1 MVEESALSKA
11 DALARQHPI
20 AAFTLDA
27 LTAGAAKLRPD
38 RVALAEAGPG
48 ASNEALTYSKLERQV
63 RALAQ
68 HFAELRLAP
77 DERILL
83 LTGART
89 ACVAATIAALAAG
102 IEPVLVRMGFKPEAL
117 ANISAA
123 TNCVVIAG
131 PTSYG
136 DGRVEDI
143 LFETAAR
150 SEIIRFVGTLGPGTA
165 DGAIDFNP
173 ANLRSDD
180 LRPSVPDKRPRI
192 GTLNFQGEPIF
203 HEQSA
208 LLAAALDLVGKA
220 EISAGSH
227 LASTLAPASFA
238 SLVAGPVASLLSGAP
253 LTLFGP
259 FEGAAF
265 LALFDAIGANHCVV
279 PAEIV
284 PALDRAGLLE
294 DPAFPWPIAVSREA
308 NSIPGLRC
316 PLVQVRALEEGAM
329 RVERIRAK
337 SKSGPI
343 LSGEVLAPV
352 PPVWAERSSR

>member
-1 MVEESALSKA
+1 MVEEPALSKA
-11 DALARQHPI
+11 DALARKHPI

-27 LTAGAAKLRPD
+27 LTVGAAKLRPD
-38 RVALAEAGPG
+38 HVALAEAGPG
-48 ASNEALTYSKLERQV
+48 ASKEALTYSEFERQV

-68 HFAELRLAP
+68 HFAELRLAR

-102 IEPVLVRMGFKPEAL
+102 IEPLLVRMALAPAAL
-117 ANISAA
+117 ANIAA
-123 TNCVVIAG
+123 AANCVVIAG

-136 DGRVEDI
+136 EVRVEDI

-165 DGAIDFNP
+165 DGAIDLNP
-173 ANLRSDD
+173 ASLHSDD
-180 LRPSVPDKRPRI
+180 SRPSVPDKRPRI
-192 GTLNFQGEPIF
+192 GTLNFQGEPIL

-220 EISAGSH
+220 EIAAASH
-227 LASTLAPASFA
+227 LVSSLAPASFA
-238 SLVAGPVASLLSGAP
+238 SLIAGPVASLLSGAP

-259 FEGAAF
+259 FDAANF
-265 LALFDAIGANHCVV
+265 LALLDKMGANHCVV

-284 PALDRAGLLE
+284 GALHRAGLVD
-294 DPAFPWPIAVSREA
+294 DPTFPSPIAVSREE
-308 NSIPGLRC
+308 SSLPDLRC
-316 PLVQVRALEEGAM
+316 PLVQVRALEEGTI
-329 RVERIRAK
+329 RIERRGAK
-337 SKSGPI
+337 SKSAPI